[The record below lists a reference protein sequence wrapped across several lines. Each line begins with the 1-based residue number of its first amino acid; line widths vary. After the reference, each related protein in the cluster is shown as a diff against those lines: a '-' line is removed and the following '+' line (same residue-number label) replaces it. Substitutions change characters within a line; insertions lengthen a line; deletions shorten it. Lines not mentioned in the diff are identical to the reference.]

1 MRVLTGQ
8 RNGQEGPTWQEDDT
22 PEQIIRKLRRADE
35 LQAQGKDSAE
45 IARELEISEASLHR
59 WRNQFGGMQAADAK
73 RLKEIEIENER
84 LKRLVAD
91 KVLENIALKEISKGN
106 W

>member
-1 MRVLTGQ
+1 MAR
-8 RNGQEGPTWQEDDT
+8 RRHT

-59 WRNQFGGMQAADAK
+59 WRNQFGGMKADDAK
-73 RLKEIEIENER
+73 RLKELEKENER

-91 KVLENIALKEISKGN
+91 KELENVALKEISRGN
-106 W
+106 F